1 MTTEEYLLGRFGP
14 LMSLAD
20 VAKIL
25 GRSVDG
31 MRVSLYSNSETS
43 RLLRP
48 TMVRVGRRVYFR
60 TTQINK
66 ALSLEIPALQA

>member
-66 ALSLEIPALQA
+66 ALCLEIPALQA